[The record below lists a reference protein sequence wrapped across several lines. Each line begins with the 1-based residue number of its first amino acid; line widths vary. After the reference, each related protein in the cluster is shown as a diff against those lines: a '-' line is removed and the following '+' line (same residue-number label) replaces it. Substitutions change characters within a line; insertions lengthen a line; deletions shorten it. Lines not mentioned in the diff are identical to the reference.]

1 MCLRGSGASD
11 AEIDKRKREMEKRAK
26 FHGSMPALVTPFK
39 DGKFDEQAFRA
50 LVDWQISAGSHGLV
64 PVGTTGESPTLTH
77 EEHRRVIKVCI
88 DEARGR
94 VPVIA
99 GAGSNNT
106 AEAVELARHAE
117 RAGADAAL
125 VVTPYYNKPTQEGLY
140 QHFKAINDVVGIP
153 IIIYNIPP
161 RSVVDMSV
169 DTMKRLYELENI
181 VGVKDAT
188 GDVGRVSRQ
197 RHAMGA
203 DFIQLSGEDM
213 TALAHMAAGG
223 HGCISVTANIA
234 PAACVELMESALKR
248 DFAHALHMQDRLT
261 PLHAAIFLEPGVCGT
276 KYALSVLGRG
286 RNEMRLPLTPVLD
299 ITEAAIRRA
308 MVHAGILNA

>member
-1 MCLRGSGASD
+1 MTSG
-11 AEIDKRKREMEKRAK
+11 KREMEKRAK
-26 FHGSMPALVTPFK
+26 FHGSMPALITPFK
-39 DGKFDEQAFRA
+39 DGKFDEAAFRA
-50 LVDWQISAGSHGLV
+50 LVDWQIQSGSHGLV
-64 PVGTTGESPTLTH
+64 PVGTTGESPTLSH
-77 EEHRRVIKVCI
+77 EEHRLVVDVCI

-106 AEAVELARHAE
+106 VEAIELARHAE
-117 RAGADAAL
+117 KAGADAAL

-140 QHFKAINDVVGIP
+140 QHFKAINDAVGIP

-169 DTMKRLYELENI
+169 DTMKRLYELKNI

-197 RHAMGA
+197 RHAMGP

-223 HGCISVTANIA
+223 HGCISVVANVA
-234 PAACVELMESALKR
+234 PTPCAQLMELAMKGDFAGALKI
-248 DFAHALHMQDRLT
+248 QDRLT
-261 PLHAAIFLEPGVCGT
+261 PLHAAIFMEPGVCGT
-276 KYALSVLGRG
+276 KYAASLLGRA
-286 RNEMRLPLTPVLD
+286 RNEMRLPLTP
-299 ITEAAIRRA
+299 IGETTEGALRRA
-308 MVHAGILNA
+308 LAHAGLMNA